1 MFNTIVPDCKNCL
14 QLLTQARLVLDQMHG
29 LMGECLLIHAI
40 KAKNKQRK
48 LGLCQEVLG
57 DISGQ
62 RIKEHLVLTQLRDQA
77 AKIVG

>member
-1 MFNTIVPDCKNCL
+1 MFNTTVPDCKSCL
-14 QLLTQARLVLDQMHG
+14 QLLTQATSVNDQAQA
-29 LMGECLLIHAI
+29 LMGECLLIHAV

-62 RIKEHLVLTQLRDQA
+62 RIKEHLVLPQLRDAA